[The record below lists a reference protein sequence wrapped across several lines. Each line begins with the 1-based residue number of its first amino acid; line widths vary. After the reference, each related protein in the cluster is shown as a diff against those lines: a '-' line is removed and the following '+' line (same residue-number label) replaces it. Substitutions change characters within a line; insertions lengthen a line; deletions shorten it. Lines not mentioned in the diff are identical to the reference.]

1 MTNPETVRVL
11 GWCLLHFVWQGA
23 VLALVLCAL
32 LARLRSPRARYASAV
47 WVLTAMMVAPVIT
60 FALLQQSP
68 ESIRQVSVGGIAQIR
83 GGLDAMQAM
92 VAAPDARQFSSVSPA
107 ASVDWMSYA
116 VIAWLAGVYMFTLRT
131 LGAWMLL
138 IRLRRQRAESIAGD
152 LLKTCL
158 ALQKRLGVSR
168 AVRFVCSKAAES
180 PAVLGWW
187 RPVVV
192 LPLSALAGL
201 SPWQVEAIIAH
212 ELAHIKRWDGLVNL
226 FQIATETLLFYHPA
240 VWWVNRVIRN
250 EREHC
255 CDDVAVNAC
264 GNAPGYAR
272 ALALLEESRST
283 TVWALAANGGVLTS
297 RIGRLL
303 GVRGTARSIS
313 ASGLAL
319 IGSLCVAGLLMAG
332 TASTRVSSDE
342 AERVL
347 DAFVAPAAPPE
358 PAAPAAPRELTA
370 AAAPEA
376 PEAPP
381 AMDAPSA
388 PLAPSPSSVP
398 HVHMARAVASFPD
411 LPTFPALPAFA
422 ALSAPNPAPAPRLS
436 PTPKTPATPKS
447 PEEGGSYIGGLQAA
461 GLKDLTVDEIIALKI
476 HGVTPEYIRE
486 MRAAGLDANSREL
499 VSLKI
504 QDVSPEFVR
513 ALAAAGLTN
522 LRIGEYLSAKV
533 QGITPEFV
541 EKIRSH
547 GFKDLTIRQLISL
560 KLAGIS

>member
-1 MTNPETVRVL
+1 MMIAP
-11 GWCLLHFVWQGA
+11 
-23 VLALVLCAL
+23 LV
-32 LARLRSPRARYASAV
+32 
-47 WVLTAMMVAPVIT
+47 T

-68 ESIRQVSVGGIAQIR
+68 ESMRQVSAGGIGQIR
-83 GGLDAMQAM
+83 DSLDAVQAM
-92 VAAPDARQFSSVSPA
+92 VAAPDARRFSAVLPAVSI
-107 ASVDWMSYA
+107 DWMSYA
-116 VIAWLAGVYMFTLRT
+116 VLAWLAGVYMFTLRT

-138 IRLRRQRAESIAGD
+138 MRMRRQRAESIAGD
-152 LLKTCL
+152 LLQTCL
-158 ALQKRLGVSR
+158 ALQRRLGVSR

-192 LPLSALAGL
+192 LPLSVLAGL

-212 ELAHIKRWDGLVNL
+212 ELAHIKRWDGLVNV

-255 CDDVAVNAC
+255 CDDVAVSAC

-272 ALALLEESRST
+272 ALALLEESRSN

-303 GVRGTARSIS
+303 GVRSTSRSIS
-313 ASGLAL
+313 ASGLAF
-319 IGSLCVAGLLMAG
+319 IGGLCAAGLLMAG
-332 TASTRVSSDE
+332 TASTRVSGDE

-347 DAFVAPAAPPE
+347 DAYVAPAAPPE
-358 PAAPAAPRELTA
+358 PPAPAALEPLSALAAPAAP
-370 AAAPEA
+370 AAPA
-376 PEAPP
+376 TAEAPP
-381 AMDAPSA
+381 APKPAP
-388 PLAPSPSSVP
+388 
-398 HVHMARAVASFPD
+398 
-411 LPTFPALPAFA
+411 T
-422 ALSAPNPAPAPRLS
+422 PNPVAAPKASVAPKS
-436 PTPKTPATPKS
+436 PATPTAES
-447 PEEGGSYIGGLQAA
+447 GEGGSYIGGLQAA
-461 GLKDLTVDEIIALKI
+461 GLKDLTVEEIIALKI
-476 HGVTPEYIRE
+476 HGVTPGYIRE
-486 MRAAGLDANSREL
+486 MHAAGLDANSREL
-499 VSLKI
+499 VSLKV

-513 ALAAAGLTN
+513 ALSSAGLTN
-522 LRIGEYLSAKV
+522 LRIGDYLSAKV

>member
-1 MTNPETVRVL
+1 VTNPETVRVL

-23 VLALVLCAL
+23 VLALILCAL
-32 LARLRSPRARYASAV
+32 LARLRTPSARYASAV
-47 WVLTAMMVAPVIT
+47 WVLSAMMIAPFVT

-68 ESIRQVSVGGIAQIR
+68 ESIRQVSAGGIAQIR
-83 GGLDAMQAM
+83 DGLDALQGMP
-92 VAAPDARQFSSVSPA
+92 AAPDARHLSAVLPA

-116 VIAWLAGVYMFTLRT
+116 VLAWLAGVYMFTLRT

-138 IRLRRQRAESIAGD
+138 IRMRRQRAESIAGD
-152 LLKTCL
+152 LLKTCI
-158 ALQKRLGVSR
+158 ALQERLGVSR
-168 AVRFVCSKAAES
+168 AVRYVCSKAAES

-201 SPWQVEAIIAH
+201 SAWQVEAIIAH

-240 VWWVNRVIRN
+240 VWWVNRVIRD

-283 TVWALAANGGVLTS
+283 AVWALAANGGVLTS

-347 DAFVAPAAPPE
+347 DAYVAPAAPPE
-358 PAAPAAPRELTA
+358 PAVPAAPPAPSEPAVPLPAPEVPAMDALSAPSVPSPPPVPHLRMAQSVAALPAPAAPKSQSTTTA
-370 AAAPEA
+370 AG
-376 PEAPP
+376 
-381 AMDAPSA
+381 S
-388 PLAPSPSSVP
+388 
-398 HVHMARAVASFPD
+398 
-411 LPTFPALPAFA
+411 
-422 ALSAPNPAPAPRLS
+422 
-436 PTPKTPATPKS
+436 
-447 PEEGGSYIGGLQAA
+447 EEGGSYIGGLQAA

-486 MRAAGLDANSREL
+486 MRAAGLDATSREW

-513 ALAAAGLTN
+513 ALAAAGLAN

-533 QGITPEFV
+533 QGVTPEFV

-547 GFKDLTIRQLISL
+547 GFKNLTIRQLISL
-560 KLAGIS
+560 KVAGIS

>member
-1 MTNPETVRVL
+1 MMIAP
-11 GWCLLHFVWQGA
+11 FV
-23 VLALVLCAL
+23 
-32 LARLRSPRARYASAV
+32 
-47 WVLTAMMVAPVIT
+47 T

-68 ESIRQVSVGGIAQIR
+68 ESIRQVSAGGSAQIR
-83 GGLDAMQAM
+83 DGLDAMQAM
-92 VAAPDARQFSSVSPA
+92 PAAPDARQFSAVSPA

-116 VIAWLAGVYMFTLRT
+116 VLAWLAGVYMFTLRT

-138 IRLRRQRAESIAGD
+138 VRMRRQHAESIAGD

-158 ALQKRLGVSR
+158 ALQARLGVSR

-226 FQIATETLLFYHPA
+226 FQIASETLLFYHPA

-303 GVRGTARSIS
+303 GVRGTTRSIS
-313 ASGLAL
+313 AGGLAL

-347 DAFVAPAAPPE
+347 DAYVAPAAPPE
-358 PAAPAAPRELTA
+358 PAVPAAPAARMEPTA
-370 AAAPEA
+370 PLPAPEA
-376 PEAPP
+376 PV
-381 AMDAPSA
+381 MDAPA
-388 PLAPSPSSVP
+388 VPSVLSVP
-398 HVHMARAVASFPD
+398 AVAAV
-411 LPTFPALPAFA
+411 PAVPAVPMVA
-422 ALSAPNPAPAPRLS
+422 AMPAPKAP
-436 PTPKTPATPKS
+436 PTPKAPATPKS
-447 PEEGGSYIGGLQAA
+447 QSTTTAGAEEGGSYIGGLQAA

-486 MRAAGLDANSREL
+486 MRAAGLDANSREW

-513 ALAAAGLTN
+513 ALTAAGLTN